1 MQVIPTKTDGV
12 STLPAAEFNQ
22 IPLEISN
29 AITASGITP
38 SSGDAYQLSKGM
50 ANYAAVGQYYV
61 DSGTANAKVLSVG
74 GSRNGITAYV
84 TGTVIRFLNLVQ
96 NTGATTVNVNG
107 LGVKDLTDA
116 DANALKNED
125 LVTNAFV
132 EAYYDGTRFRLTDN
146 RYKGAITL
154 SASATLDTTYLDRT
168 VMVDVSGGSVVATL
182 PAVSVVSQGST
193 ITFVRQNAAS
203 NNVMRIRGSGGT
215 ELIGNKTSLDFYG
228 HYDSVTVRR
237 AGTQWFVTAVN
248 MAPVISG
255 AYSGASTTLSTAT
268 LTTMG
273 LATAGVTGGSGVGTA
288 LSTGFVDLTNEKIFG
303 LIPGWYFATAAIEF
317 VANSTGYR
325 EVRIAKNGTTP
336 YATTVVSVVSGTDNE
351 IVMTSGYFYMNGSS
365 DYLQIIG
372 RQTSGGNLNGVPQLN
387 VMFLGR
393 EYN

>member
-1 MQVIPTKTDGV
+1 
-12 STLPAAEFNQ
+12 
-22 IPLEISN
+22 
-29 AITASGITP
+29 
-38 SSGDAYQLSKGM
+38 
-50 ANYAAVGQYYV
+50 
-61 DSGTANAKVLSVG
+61 
-74 GSRNGITAYV
+74 
-84 TGTVIRFLNLVQ
+84 
-96 NTGATTVNVNG
+96 
-107 LGVKDLTDA
+107 
-116 DANALKNED
+116 
-125 LVTNAFV
+125 
-132 EAYYDGTRFRLTDN
+132 
-146 RYKGAITL
+146 
-154 SASATLDTTYLDRT
+154 
-168 VMVDVSGGSVVATL
+168 MVDVSGGSVVATL
-182 PAVSVVSQGST
+182 PAISVVSQGST

-268 LTTMG
+268 LTTIG

-288 LSTGFVDLTNEKIFG
+288 LSTGFVDLTNERIYG
-303 LIPGWYFATAAIEF
+303 LIPGWYFATASIEF

-325 EVRIAKNGTTP
+325 EVRISKNGTSP
-336 YATTVVSVVSGTDNE
+336 YATTVSSTVSGTDNE

-365 DYLQIIG
+365 DYLQVIG
-372 RQTSGGNLNGVPQLN
+372 RQTSGGNLNGVPQIN